1 MSVRISGDTLALDRK
16 LVRRINRHA
25 DTLRQAMP
33 NHSPG
38 QPLDL
43 QVRIA
48 EEFDQLR
55 GHRVRC
61 ELIAN
66 LSPRRQIIV
75 REAQKKAE
83 EAIDTAFSGLKSKM
97 KRHRI
102 RAAIKPPTAE
112 ALRPTGT

>member
-25 DTLRQAMP
+25 DALVQST
-33 NHSPG
+33 PG
-38 QPLDL
+38 QPLDI

-61 ELIAN
+61 ELIAD

-83 EAIDTAFSGLKSKM
+83 ESIDTAFAGLKTKLRRQRVRTIVKVEGDESL
-97 KRHRI
+97 
-102 RAAIKPPTAE
+102 RA
-112 ALRPTGT
+112 TGT

>member
-25 DTLRQAMP
+25 DTLRQAAP
-33 NHSPG
+33 E
-38 QPLDL
+38 QALDL

-61 ELIAN
+61 ELLAN
-66 LSPRRQIIV
+66 LSPRRQVIV

-83 EAIDTAFSGLKSKM
+83 DAIDTAFSGLKSKL
-97 KRHRI
+97 KRQRI
-102 RAAIKPPTAE
+102 RSVIQPRAE
-112 ALRPTGT
+112 EGLRATGT